1 MSENNPNNRIDKV
14 ENELVEIY
22 RKRKA
27 ESFKLNI
34 EGDVSDNTQVF
45 ERSPQPSG
53 VPAPAAEKQEQAQD
67 SNEITSFSNE
77 STRTRIEKES
87 RKALKAERKEAKKV
101 KKIKSGRNKKV
112 YRIAWLLL
120 MISLSGIMA
129 EFFVSAF
136 NDVFAVYRTQEEMVT
151 VIVAKGDS
159 SDDIAKKLESKGV
172 IDSAM
177 FFSMFLGLTG
187 KGDEI
192 EPGVYEVATN
202 KDYLGVVNYLRNID
216 NRQTTITLQFTEGMT
231 VIDVAEMLYDA
242 GVTADKD
249 KFLQLCN
256 SSEFDEEYDFIA
268 AVESNDDRLYKL
280 EGYLFPDTYEFY
292 VDEDPALTISRFLD
306 NFEVRVCET
315 KLELPGFSE
324 SITIRDLAARSD
336 MSLDEIVNIASI
348 VQGEAANVEDMY
360 NVASV
365 IENRLERGAS
375 MDIYTLGMDSTQFYP
390 YHTYEDVPEDIRET
404 FESAYETYQSEGLPP
419 GAICSPGLDAI
430 TAAVNPN
437 PTNYFYFCHG
447 TNADGTSSSY
457 YAETLLQHQA
467 NLVAAGLS

>member
-1 MSENNPNNRIDKV
+1 MSDMNPNNQFEKEQNEQV
-14 ENELVEIY
+14 ELY
-22 RKRKA
+22 RRKKA
-27 ESFKLNI
+27 EEFKLNI
-34 EGDVSDNTQVF
+34 NSDAKAEENTQVF
-45 ERSPQPSG
+45 TRTPRGES
-53 VPAPAAEKQEQAQD
+53 AQKGGG

-77 STRTRIEKES
+77 STRAQIERDSK
-87 RKALKAERKEAKKV
+87 KAIRAEKREEKKV
-101 KKIKSGRNKKV
+101 KQIKSGRNKKI

-120 MISLSGIMA
+120 ILVLSAVMA
-129 EFFVSAF
+129 EFFVSGF
-136 NDVFAVYRTQEEMVT
+136 NDLFAVNRSEEQFVT

-159 SDDIAKKLESKGV
+159 VDDISKKLESKGV
-172 IDSAM
+172 VDSAM

-202 KDYLGVVNYLRNID
+202 KDYLGVVNYLRNVD

-231 VIDVAEMLYDA
+231 VLEVADKLYDA
-242 GVTADKD
+242 GVTSDKD

-256 SSEFDEEYDFIA
+256 SGDFDEDYDFIA
-268 AVESNDDRLYKL
+268 AIEENPDRLYKL

-306 NFEVRVCET
+306 NFEVKISET
-315 KLELPGFSE
+315 KLDIPGYSE
-324 SITIRDLAARSD
+324 NITIKDLAARSGK
-336 MSLDEIVNIASI
+336 SIDEIVNVASI

-390 YHTYEDVPEDIRET
+390 YGSYEEIPEDIRET
-404 FESAYETYQSEGLPP
+404 FESAYETYDSEGLPP

-430 TAAVNPN
+430 TAAVAPN
-437 PTNYFYFCHG
+437 STNYFYFCHG
-447 TNADGTSSSY
+447 LGADGVVTSY

-467 NLVAAGLS
+467 NLAAAGLG